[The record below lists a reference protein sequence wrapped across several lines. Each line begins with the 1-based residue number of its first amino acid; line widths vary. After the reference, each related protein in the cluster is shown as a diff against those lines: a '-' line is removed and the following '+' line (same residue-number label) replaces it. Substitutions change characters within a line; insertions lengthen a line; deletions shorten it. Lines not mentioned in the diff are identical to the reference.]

1 MVGKRIYYNNY
12 PCNVPLCRREHATE
26 KEAYNCYHRA
36 LLRSDEELLK
46 RNENVYRDRL
56 SGMPMAEVC
65 KKYQLTVR
73 KARNIFEEMIEF
85 NYQRK
90 KLVEEHLKRVTKE
103 RNESL
108 MKRFNGVPRWN

>member
-1 MVGKRIYYNNY
+1 
-12 PCNVPLCRREHATE
+12 
-26 KEAYNCYHRA
+26 
-36 LLRSDEELLK
+36 
-46 RNENVYRDRL
+46 
-56 SGMPMAEVC
+56 
-65 KKYQLTVR
+65 
-73 KARNIFEEMIEF
+73 MIEF